1 MQQWARNY
9 LSYVQ
14 HRDAPRKQ
22 ARIRTFMF
30 EGTRLYQMS
39 QVVEMMPLSLHLSAL
54 CFFLGLVEFI
64 YTINHAIALYSLLGF
79 VAFAGLYVIATVS
92 PNFHLQC
99 PYITP
104 LSGCSD
110 FLFQSSAAWLF
121 LGANL
126 IERIFHGLLLR
137 IWRWVGS
144 PNNGPT
150 KWRAV
155 LQAKA
160 NAYFDR
166 LKQNRQRRVAD
177 HVMKSPSNL
186 DEHALH
192 WTLETLD
199 ETNKVED
206 FLKCIPGFFDYS
218 AAPDATSII
227 LPLMSEQ
234 PTSDAIPILGSR
246 IHQLL
251 DTCLPGASLLTED
264 QRNSRLRV
272 CLKCLWYCLR
282 AFNQNLDVPLVPYVS
297 AIFASPQVIQRFQT
311 EKNIAVRLLGRCF
324 GSLVVKKLSNDISS
338 RHPHPPT
345 TEELACLS
353 SILGANGEQV
363 RGWLDYTGA
372 IDLANIIVL
381 ASGELETLVGSET
394 EGVPTDVMDL
404 FQQTLGIL
412 AEGMSL
418 ADIEWD
424 TDHVVRFH
432 EIHSRFADAQVP
444 DKLKE
449 QLRNILDRLRPIPD
463 SVTTRQAIP

>member
-1 MQQWARNY
+1 MVQKTSPFQPSWSILRVNAWWIFSLVFSLFCAIFSTLMQQWARNY

-177 HVMKSPSNL
+177 HVMKSP
-186 DEHALH
+186 
-192 WTLETLD
+192 
-199 ETNKVED
+199 
-206 FLKCIPGFFDYS
+206 
-218 AAPDATSII
+218 
-227 LPLMSEQ
+227 
-234 PTSDAIPILGSR
+234 
-246 IHQLL
+246 
-251 DTCLPGASLLTED
+251 
-264 QRNSRLRV
+264 
-272 CLKCLWYCLR
+272 
-282 AFNQNLDVPLVPYVS
+282 
-297 AIFASPQVIQRFQT
+297 
-311 EKNIAVRLLGRCF
+311 
-324 GSLVVKKLSNDISS
+324 
-338 RHPHPPT
+338 
-345 TEELACLS
+345 
-353 SILGANGEQV
+353 
-363 RGWLDYTGA
+363 
-372 IDLANIIVL
+372 
-381 ASGELETLVGSET
+381 
-394 EGVPTDVMDL
+394 
-404 FQQTLGIL
+404 
-412 AEGMSL
+412 
-418 ADIEWD
+418 
-424 TDHVVRFH
+424 
-432 EIHSRFADAQVP
+432 
-444 DKLKE
+444 
-449 QLRNILDRLRPIPD
+449 
-463 SVTTRQAIP
+463 